1 MEQDIKPKDF
11 FPQHLDHQEEKCFE
25 IKEENRIKEENSGF
39 DNVEVT
45 VKLEETPVE
54 DETFEETFDKGIE
67 FVTYM
72 IPCGTPLS
80 NSNRD

>member
-11 FPQHLDHQEEKCFE
+11 FPQHLNHQEEKCFE

-54 DETFEETFDKGIE
+54 DDTFEETFDKGIQ
-67 FVTYM
+67 FATCHLADST
-72 IPCGTPLS
+72 I
-80 NSNRD
+80 